1 MSGPEENTQL
11 KAKVAVRDLTMAYGS
26 FVVMR
31 DLNFEIIERDIFII
45 MGGSGCGKS
54 TLLRHL
60 IGLMEP
66 AKGSVLYDGED
77 FTATD
82 PAERGHFI
90 KRFGVMYQSG
100 ALWSSLTLA
109 ENIALPLEENTD
121 LPAKSIRELVS
132 YKLALVGLSGYED
145 YYPAQISGGMN
156 KRAGIARAMAL
167 DPDILFLDEPGAGL
181 DPLSSRRLDDLILR
195 LRDSLGSTI
204 VIVTHELASIFA
216 IANNSIFLDTATRTQ
231 GAVGNPKELR
241 DHSENP
247 AVRLFLRRGEE
258 ENPPESPTPSS

>member
-1 MSGPEENTQL
+1 MSETTTHTPEQ
-11 KAKVAVRDLTMAYGS
+11 AKIAVRDLTMAYGP

-31 DLNFEIIERDIFII
+31 DLNFDVAEKDIFVI

-60 IGLMEP
+60 IGLQEP
-66 AKGSVLYDGED
+66 AKGRILYDGGD
-77 FTATD
+77 FTAASG
-82 PAERGHFI
+82 AERTRFI
-90 KRFGVMYQSG
+90 RRFGVMYQSG

-109 ENIALPLEENTD
+109 ENVAMPLEEHTD
-121 LPAKSIRELVS
+121 LKPKAVSELVS

-181 DPLSSRRLDDLILR
+181 DPLSSRRLDELILR

-204 VIVTHELASIFA
+204 VVVTHELASIFA
-216 IANNSIFLDTATRTQ
+216 IANHSIFLDTATRTQ
-231 GAVGNPKELR
+231 GATGNPVELR

-247 AVRLFLRRGEE
+247 AVRLFLCRGEE
-258 ENPPESPTPSS
+258 SADPSTIHS

>member
-1 MSGPEENTQL
+1 MPETSAHPPA
-11 KAKVAVRDLTMAYGS
+11 KAKIAVRDLTMAYGP

-31 DLNFEIIERDIFII
+31 DLNFEVMGKEIFVII
-45 MGGSGCGKS
+45 GGSGCGKS

-60 IGLMEP
+60 IGLQEP
-66 AKGSVLYDGED
+66 AKGRVFYEDED
-77 FTATD
+77 FTATP
-82 PAERGHFI
+82 PAERGRFI
-90 KRFGVMYQSG
+90 RRFGVMYQSG

-109 ENIALPLEENTD
+109 ENIAMPLEEHSG
-121 LPAKSIRELVS
+121 LKPKAIRELVS

-204 VIVTHELASIFA
+204 VIVTHELESIFA
-216 IANNSIFLDTATRTQ
+216 IADNSIFLDTATRTQ
-231 GAVGNPKELR
+231 GATGNPTWLR

-247 AVRLFLRRGEE
+247 AVRLFLSRGGETE
-258 ENPPESPTPSS
+258 ASATIRS

>member
-1 MSGPEENTQL
+1 MSQSATNPPA
-11 KAKVAVRDLTMAYGS
+11 KAKITVKNLTMAYGS
-26 FVVMR
+26 FVVMK
-31 DLNFEIIERDIFII
+31 DLNFEVGEKRIFII

-60 IGLMEP
+60 IGLQEP
-66 AKGSVLYDGED
+66 AEGHVFLGDED
-77 FTATD
+77 FTATAPED
-82 PAERGHFI
+82 RGRFI
-90 KRFGVMYQSG
+90 RRFGVMYQSG

-109 ENIALPLEENTD
+109 ENIAMPLEEHTK
-121 LPAKSIRELVS
+121 LPARTIRELVS

-167 DPDILFLDEPGAGL
+167 DPEILFLDEPGAGL
-181 DPLSSRRLDDLILR
+181 DPLSSRRLDDLILQ

-204 VIVTHELASIFA
+204 VVVTHELDSIFA
-216 IANNSIFLDTATRTQ
+216 IADDAIFLDSATRKQ
-231 GAVGNPKELR
+231 GATGKPTWLR

-247 AVRLFLRRGEE
+247 AVRLFLNRGA
-258 ENPPESPTPSS
+258 ESPTPANSIQ

>member
-1 MSGPEENTQL
+1 MDKPA
-11 KAKVAVRDLTMAYGS
+11 AKISVRDLTMAYGS
-26 FVVMR
+26 FVVMK
-31 DLNFEIIERDIFII
+31 DLNFDINEKDIFII

-60 IGLMEP
+60 IGLREP
-66 AKGSVLYDGED
+66 AKGEVFYEGKN
-77 FTATD
+77 FTGTD
-82 PAERGHFI
+82 PTERGDFV

-109 ENIALPLEENTD
+109 ENIAMPLEENTSLD
-121 LPAKSIRELVS
+121 AKSIADLVS

-145 YYPAQISGGMN
+145 YYPSQVSGGMN
-156 KRAGIARAMAL
+156 KRAGIARAMSL

-216 IANNSIFLDTATRTQ
+216 VANNSIFLDTATRTQ
-231 GAVGNPKELR
+231 GAVGNPTELR
-241 DHSENP
+241 DHSDNP
-247 AVRLFLRRGEE
+247 AVRLFLNRGED
-258 ENPPESPTPSS
+258 PESKSSS

>member
-1 MSGPEENTQL
+1 MSGSDEIPQP

-31 DLNFEIIERDIFII
+31 DLNFEINERDIFII

-82 PAERGHFI
+82 PADRGRFI

-121 LPAKSIRELVS
+121 LPAKIIRELVS

-231 GAVGNPKELR
+231 GAIGDPNELR

-258 ENPPESPTPSS
+258 LEPLDPPTPSS

>member
-1 MSGPEENTQL
+1 MTDPHEKTPAN
-11 KAKVAVRDLTMAYGS
+11 AKISVRDLTMAYGS

-31 DLNFEIIERDIFII
+31 DLNFDIIEKDIFII

-60 IGLMEP
+60 IGLREP
-66 AKGSVLYDGED
+66 AKGRILYEGDD

-82 PAERGHFI
+82 PTQRGHFI
-90 KRFGVMYQSG
+90 RRFGVMYQSG

-109 ENIALPLEENTD
+109 ENIALPIEENTD
-121 LPAKSIRELVS
+121 LNAKGVRDLVS
-132 YKLALVGLSGYED
+132 YKLSLVGLSGYED
-145 YYPAQISGGMN
+145 YYPSDISGGMN

-195 LRDSLGSTI
+195 LRDSLGSTV

-231 GAVGNPKELR
+231 GATGNPSELR
-241 DHSENP
+241 DQSENP
-247 AVRLFLRRGEE
+247 TVRHFLRRGVEE
-258 ENPPESPTPSS
+258 SAVSSKILHE